1 MKTNPRPAETSLERY
16 DWSRAK
22 RGRWAGRLRT
32 AKAVLLS
39 PEIYEQFGSDAAVT
53 AALLAVAQLRAAI
66 PPLPKHR
73 RRAP

>member
-1 MKTNPRPAETSLERY
+1 MKKKTKPAETSLDRY
-16 DWSRAK
+16 DWSLAR

-39 PEIYEQFGSDAAVT
+39 PEIYEQFGSDAAVN

-66 PPLPKHR
+66 PAPPKRR
-73 RRAP
+73 RRAA